1 MKLNLDGFTPTDSG
15 EQIRVVRFE
24 PGATATVVAPA
35 RITDGSPVDLIL
47 YALPNGNTTAQT
59 MGRAM
64 APNLDWHFDIQHIA
78 AQTRALRTMGLPNAV
93 VVYLEAEKL
102 SWPTWRSAHA
112 AEHANARIVQV
123 VDSLRSV
130 IGNPKEMTIT
140 LAGHS
145 GGGSFMFGFID
156 GQLAIPQ
163 WIDRIV
169 FLDATYN
176 FDSLQHGQKLAD
188 WLDANPSHKL
198 VSLAYD
204 DRNIMLGGKRVV
216 SDSGGTWRA
225 SHRMIRYL
233 DPRYHLDSTTL
244 GEFNRF
250 HSKQIELLIHPNPE
264 NKILHTTMI
273 GEMNGYMHAL
283 LTGRSGYD
291 NGTSLLKSERAYTKW
306 VEAK

>member
-1 MKLNLDGFTPTDSG
+1 M
-15 EQIRVVRFE
+15 
-24 PGATATVVAPA
+24 
-35 RITDGSPVDLIL
+35 DLIL

-59 MGRAM
+59 MGRLM
-64 APNLDWHFDIQHIA
+64 TPGLDWHYDIQHIA

-93 VVYLEAEKL
+93 VAYLEAEKL
-102 SWPTWRSAHA
+102 SWPSWRSTHA
-112 AEHANARIVQV
+112 AENANARIVQI
-123 VDSLRSV
+123 VDSIRRV
-130 IGNPKEMTIT
+130 AGNAKDMTVT

-145 GGGSFMFGFID
+145 GGGSFMFGFVE
-156 GQLAIPQ
+156 GQHSIPA
-163 WIDRIV
+163 WVNRIV

-176 FDSLQHGQKLAD
+176 FDSLQHGQKFAD
-188 WLDANPSHKL
+188 WLNANPSHKL

-204 DRNIMLGGKRVV
+204 DRNIMVDGKRVV

-250 HSKQIELLIHPNPE
+250 HSAQIDLLIHPNPE

-283 LTGRSGYD
+283 LTGRSDYD
-291 NGTSLLKSERAYTKW
+291 SGPSLLKSERAYNRW